1 MSSLTLRYIINLT
14 GDLRRRAAENA
25 KALEDASKR
34 QQSAMVKVDKAVTA
48 TDRNLTRT
56 GQTAQAALGRTS
68 EGMQRVERGAER
80 MAQAVRRA
88 DASMSRFGVG
98 NSSLQR
104 TVTYL
109 GGIAQRLD
117 DVRRNAERTR
127 LVLGRVGQVGAQVAV
142 GAVAGGAVAAAQV
155 RRPMNFD
162 EQLAHMANV
171 AYADE
176 APAAR
181 ILGMRALEQVINS
194 TVRSAG
200 GSRATAATALNEL
213 LASGVVKTDVALEML
228 PELQKAAT
236 ASSADVTDLS
246 RIAIRAMQNFDIA
259 PAQIPDLLSK
269 AIVAGQE
276 GGFELKDMAR
286 WLPQMM
292 ASSKGMLGMKGM
304 GAFEELLAAAQVS
317 VMTAGSTDE
326 AGNNLNNLL
335 LKINSPDTQR
345 DFENLKIRNPET
357 GRLQG
362 IDLQG
367 SLAKAREQG
376 ITPLKAFLSL
386 VDQVAASDKR
396 YTELK
401 ERAKQETG
409 GQQKDTLEAMAG
421 IVQGGAIGKVI
432 QDRQALMSLIAQS
445 QNRQDFSRVTAATG
459 RDTGQAAT
467 KGNFTVVASTPAFAA
482 QQAAAEAEIASG
494 RVFNEVS
501 GPMKALLDSVTG
513 LAREFPL
520 LATAVAGATT
530 LITTAAAALGGAS
543 LLSWFKSRGAAAAA
557 GGSAAAGAAAA
568 TGTAANAAA
577 AGPRLAAAQALM
589 MGSGGVSPAWAAQ
602 LAAEDAKAL
611 RGAAI
616 LEKAGKLGRLAAP
629 LAYVGAGVEAGSII
643 LDDSKTGARKSRDLG
658 VVAGGL
664 AGGWGGATAGA
675 ALGTAVFP
683 GLGTLAGGVI
693 GGIGGYLGARWLQGE
708 ISDTY
713 DAYAKAQSVFTPPS
727 KRVPAQLAPGMPSR
741 LGTLYGEPSP
751 LMMFSGQQVASAGRA
766 LGQVEPQRVEV
777 DLKGARL
784 GVEVRVTDDRSRV
797 NTQVLQQFSS
807 GLRLDPGPTNPGGN

>member
-34 QQSAMVKVDKAVTA
+34 QQTAMVKVDKAVTA
-48 TDRNLTRT
+48 TDRNLART

-127 LVLGRVGQVGAQVAV
+127 LVLGRIGQGGAQVAV
-142 GAVAGGAVAAAQV
+142 GAAAGGAVAAAQI
-155 RRPMNFD
+155 RKPMNFD

-171 AYADE
+171 AYGDE
-176 APAAR
+176 TPAAR
-181 ILGMRALEQVINS
+181 ILGMRTLEQVINN
-194 TVRSAG
+194 TVRDAG
-200 GSRATAATALNEL
+200 GSRGTAATALSEL
-213 LASGVVKTDVALEML
+213 LASGVVKRDVALGML
-228 PELQKAAT
+228 PELQKSAT
-236 ASSADVTDLS
+236 ASGADVTDLS
-246 RIAIRAMQNFDIA
+246 QIAIRAMQNFDIA
-259 PAQIPDLLSK
+259 PKDIPALISK

-276 GGFELKDMAR
+276 GGFELRDMAR

-304 GAFEELLAAAQVS
+304 SSFEELLAAAQAS
-317 VMTAGSTDE
+317 VITAGTKDE

-335 LKINSPDTQR
+335 LKINSNDTKR
-345 DFENLKIRNPET
+345 DFANLEIPDPKT
-357 GRLQG
+357 GKLKG
-362 IDLQG
+362 VDLQK
-367 SLAKAREQG
+367 SLAQAREQG
-376 ITPLKAFLSL
+376 ATPLAAFLSL
-386 VDQVAASDKR
+386 IDQIAASDKGYAR
-396 YTELK
+396 LK
-401 ERAKQETG
+401 ARAEKETG
-409 GQQKDTLEAMAG
+409 SERKDTLEAMVS
-421 IVQGGAIGKVI
+421 ILQGGAIGQVV
-432 QDRQALMSLIAQS
+432 QDRQALMALIAMG
-445 QNRQDFSRVTAATG
+445 QNREYMKRV
-459 RDTGQAAT
+459 QAAT
-467 KGNFTVVASTPAFAA
+467 KADNGDATKKNFEVLSSTASFAA
-482 QQAAAEAEIASG
+482 QQAGNEAAIANS

-501 GPMKALLDSVTG
+501 GPMKTLLDSVTG

-557 GGSAAAGAAAA
+557 GGSAAAGAAGA

-616 LEKAGKLGRLAAP
+616 LEKAGKFGRLAAP

-658 VVAGGL
+658 VVGAGL

-693 GGIGGYLGARWLQGE
+693 GGIGGYLGARWLQGG
-708 ISDTY
+708 ISDAY

-727 KRVPAQLAPGMPSR
+727 KRAPAQLAPGMPSR